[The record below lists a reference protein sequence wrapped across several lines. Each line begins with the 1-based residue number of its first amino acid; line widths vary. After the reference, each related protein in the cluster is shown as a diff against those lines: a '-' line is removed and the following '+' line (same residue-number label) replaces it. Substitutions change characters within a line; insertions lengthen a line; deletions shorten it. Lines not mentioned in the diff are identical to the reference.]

1 MPHPSAR
8 SGEVS
13 PVAVTKALVVKRVKV
28 YHAEFEAPHPRCG
41 RPFPE
46 EEEVM
51 VKIRLMRMGAK
62 KNPHYRVVV
71 VDSRKKRSS
80 DYIESLG
87 YYDPRDTTPEPLKI
101 DTERANYWLSQG
113 AQPTETT
120 VRLLEKVGVE
130 VPMVQAKRTE
140 GYRRRTADQ
149 A

>member
-1 MPHPSAR
+1 
-8 SGEVS
+8 
-13 PVAVTKALVVKRVKV
+13 
-28 YHAEFEAPHPRCG
+28 
-41 RPFPE
+41 
-46 EEEVM
+46 M

-62 KNPHYRVVV
+62 KNPHYRLVV

-101 DTERANYWLSQG
+101 NVERAGYWLGQG
-113 AQPTETT
+113 AQPTETA

-130 VPMVQAKRTE
+130 VPVVRAKRSE
-140 GYRRRTADQ
+140 GYKYRSGEAQ

>member
-1 MPHPSAR
+1 
-8 SGEVS
+8 
-13 PVAVTKALVVKRVKV
+13 
-28 YHAEFEAPHPRCG
+28 
-41 RPFPE
+41 
-46 EEEVM
+46 M
-51 VKIRLMRMGAK
+51 VKIRLMRVGAK

-87 YYDPRDTTPEPLKI
+87 YFDPRDTTAEPLKI
-101 DTERANYWLSQG
+101 DIERAGYWLAQG

-130 VPMVQAKRTE
+130 VPGVRAKRTE
-140 GYRRRTADQ
+140 GYRYRSGAQ

>member
-1 MPHPSAR
+1 
-8 SGEVS
+8 
-13 PVAVTKALVVKRVKV
+13 
-28 YHAEFEAPHPRCG
+28 
-41 RPFPE
+41 
-46 EEEVM
+46 M

-87 YYDPRDTTPEPLKI
+87 YYDPRETTPEPLKI
-101 DTERANYWLSQG
+101 DTERASYWLSQG

-130 VPMVQAKRTE
+130 VPLVESKRTE
-140 GYRRRTADQ
+140 SYRQRTGKQ